1 MDSYLI
7 YEVVNP
13 VNDKRY
19 IGKTGNLKQRKAQ
32 HSKIAGYGGGFVF
45 GRAIR
50 KYGFETF
57 QWNILSRHKVE
68 ADAMDAEIAA
78 IKQRREVGIILYNM
92 TDGGDGTSGY
102 QPTPEQNAANSA
114 RQFGRKATDETR
126 KRMREA
132 RAGYRHSEATKKK
145 ISTSHMGKVQGPPSD
160 QSRQLKSAA
169 WTDRKTSQYQGVGW
183 SNKGYWYSRRSVA
196 GKSHWIGSF
205 NTELAAHNAY
215 EQFTITG

>member
-7 YEVVNP
+7 YEAVNP
-13 VNDKRY
+13 VNGKRY
-19 IGKTGNLKQRKAQ
+19 IGKTNDLEVRKAG
-32 HSKIAGYGGGFVF
+32 HRRTSIKGGFVF

-68 ADAMDAEIAA
+68 ADALEEEVRV
-78 IKQRREVGIILYNM
+78 IKQRREAGVILYNM
-92 TDGGDGTSGY
+92 TDGGDGVSGHKY
-102 QPTPEQNAANSA
+102 TPEQNAANSA
-114 RQFGRKATDETR
+114 RQLGRKVSAETR
-126 KRMREA
+126 KRQSKAHLGSKRTTA
-132 RAGYRHSEATKKK
+132 QRKNISEAKMGLK
-145 ISTSHMGKVQGPPSD
+145 IGPPSD

-183 SNKGYWYSRRSVA
+183 DKRGSWYARRSVA